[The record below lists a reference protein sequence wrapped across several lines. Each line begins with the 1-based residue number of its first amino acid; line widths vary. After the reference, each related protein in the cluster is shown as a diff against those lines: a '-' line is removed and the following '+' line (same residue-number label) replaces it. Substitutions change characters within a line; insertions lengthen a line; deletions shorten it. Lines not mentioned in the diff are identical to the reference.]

1 MEPNQSVPS
10 RGEILIVDDSPDN
23 LRVLSTTLN
32 NCGYDVRCVKSGA
45 MALIGVQISPPD
57 LILLDIRMP
66 GMDGYETCQR
76 IKQDVRTS
84 QIPIIFLSA
93 LDEVLD
99 KVKAFE
105 VGGADYVTKP
115 FHVKEVLARV
125 EHQLTIRRLQKELM
139 QKNECLQ
146 QEIYEHQ
153 QTEAALRIAKEAAE
167 AANSAKSEFL
177 AKMSHE
183 LRTPL
188 NAILGFSGLM
198 QDSPSLSIEHQEYLE
213 TIHRSGR
220 HLLKLINNILMLT
233 QIENGHISLE
243 KRDLNLGQLI
253 TTIEDAW
260 KLRADCKNIEFII
273 ETESNIPKF
282 IYSDENKLYQILNNL
297 LEIIFNLVV
306 EGTVRL
312 KISRVSQGVTGINH
326 KQGLELPDQV
336 YRPITL
342 CFEIEA
348 ADRGINTRDLSWLV
362 ESTALSGIEAQSEQ
376 SPALSLPVTRQL
388 VQRLGG
394 DIFISN
400 KLADRT
406 SVGFSM
412 QVEVRE
418 ATPNMARPSL
428 SPQPAEEEP
437 VASLTQSAEPE
448 LTLLGNILQT
458 LMPAHWMVAL
468 HQAAVKGFDRQI
480 LQLLQEIPPSHH
492 QVAMLLKNW
501 ADNFRFDRIIRLTS
515 PHTDLPESLD

>member
-76 IKQDVRTS
+76 IKQDARTS
-84 QIPIIFLSA
+84 EIPIIFLSA

-115 FHVKEVLARV
+115 FQVKEVLARV

-198 QDSPSLSIEHQEYLE
+198 QDSPSLSEEHQEYLE

-220 HLLKLINNILMLT
+220 HLLKLINNILLLT
-233 QIENGHISLE
+233 QVENGHISLE
-243 KRDLNLGQLI
+243 KRDFDLGHLI
-253 TTIEDAW
+253 TTIENDW
-260 KLRADCKNIEFII
+260 KLKAEFRNIEFII
-273 ETESNIPKF
+273 ESESTLPTF
-282 IYSDENKLYQILNNL
+282 IYSDDHKLYQILNNL
-297 LEIIFNLVV
+297 LEIIFNFVV
-306 EGTVRL
+306 EGAIRL
-312 KISRVSQGVTGINH
+312 KIGRVNQVMPGINH
-326 KQGLELPDQV
+326 KQVSELPAQSP
-336 YRPITL
+336 RPINL

-348 ADRGINTRDLSWLV
+348 ADRELNARDLNWLV
-362 ESTALSGIEAQSEQ
+362 EGTAPSDIEAQSEQ
-376 SPALSLPVTRQL
+376 ASALSLPVTRQL

-406 SVGFSM
+406 SVGFSI
-412 QVEVRE
+412 QVELSE
-418 ATPNMARPSL
+418 STCNMARPLLPPRLAEGELTSL
-428 SPQPAEEEP
+428 AQA
-437 VASLTQSAEPE
+437 TEPE
-448 LTLLGNILQT
+448 LTLLGNILQS
-458 LMPAHWMVAL
+458 LMPAPWIVAL

-480 LQLLQEIPPSHH
+480 LQLLQEIPPSHD
-492 QVAMLLKNW
+492 QVAMLLKGW

-515 PHTDLPESLD
+515 SNTDLPESLD